1 VAAPIAIAEALR
13 RGVSRLEESR
23 VPVPRLTA
31 EVLLSHALARQKSF
45 LYAHPEHELT
55 SAEEQ
60 VWQAYIEA
68 RCAGKPT
75 QYITGVQEFFGLEF
89 RVTPDVLIPRPETEL
104 LVEEAL
110 LRASPGMRLLDVG
123 AGSGCVAV
131 AIAKHAPEVRVFAS
145 DLSRAALP
153 VAAANAQRHGARVWF
168 FQADLL
174 CAVGASSFDIVV
186 SNPPYV
192 PLAHLSGLQREL
204 RFEPALALFG
214 GENGLDVYGRLISA
228 AACVLRRGG
237 WLFLELGYNC
247 RVPVEGL
254 LETGVWAAPRVK
266 TDLAGLDRVLAVC
279 KL

>member
-1 VAAPIAIAEALR
+1 MAAPIAIAEALR
-13 RGVSRLEESR
+13 QGVSRLEECR

-31 EVLLSHALARQKSF
+31 EVLLSHALAREKSF
-45 LYAHPEHELT
+45 LYAHPEYELT

-60 VWQAYIEA
+60 LWQAHIEA

-110 LRASPGMRLLDVG
+110 TRVAPGMRLLDVG

-131 AIAKHAPEVRVFAS
+131 AIAKHAPEVQVFAS

-153 VAAANAQRHGARVWF
+153 VAAANSQRHGARVQF

-174 CAVGASSFDIVV
+174 CAVVASSFDIVV

-247 RVPVEGL
+247 RASVEGL
-254 LETGVWAAPRVK
+254 LETGVWAAPRIK

>member
-1 VAAPIAIAEALR
+1 MAAPIAIAEALR
-13 RGVSRLEESR
+13 QGVSRLEECR

-31 EVLLSHALARQKSF
+31 EVLLSHALAREKSF
-45 LYAHPEHELT
+45 LYAHPEYELT

-60 VWQAYIEA
+60 VWQAHIEA

-110 LRASPGMRLLDVG
+110 TRVAPGMRLLDVG

-131 AIAKHAPEVRVFAS
+131 TIAKHAPEVQVFAS

-153 VAAANAQRHGARVWF
+153 VAAANSQRHGARVQF

-174 CAVGASSFDIVV
+174 CAVAASSFDIVV

-228 AACVLRRGG
+228 AACALRRGG
-237 WLFLELGYNC
+237 WLFVELGYNC
-247 RVPVEGL
+247 RASVEGL
-254 LETGVWAAPRVK
+254 LETGVWAAPRIK

>member
-13 RGVSRLEESR
+13 QGVSRLEESR
-23 VPVPRLTA
+23 VPAPRLTA
-31 EVLLSHALARQKSF
+31 EVLLSHALAREKSF
-45 LYAHPEHELT
+45 LYAHPEYQLT

-60 VWQAYIEA
+60 VWQAHIEA
-68 RCAGKPT
+68 RRAGKPT

-110 LRASPGMRLLDVG
+110 TQAAPGMRLLDVG